1 MKAKYYRREWLNAE
15 EAAAGDTA
23 FIFAELGN
31 SKGYEPSEIIIA
43 DCTRQITLDFHI
55 SSGDSSV
62 KYNNDQEAKIDLL
75 YEVIGEFRREF
86 KKELRKVR
94 KASEASE

>member
-15 EAAAGDTA
+15 QAETGDTA
-23 FIFAELGN
+23 FIFAEITSDERFG
-31 SKGYEPSEIIIA
+31 GHQIVIA

-55 SSGDSSV
+55 SSAEKGS
-62 KYNNDQEAKIDLL
+62 YNDNQEAKIDLL
-75 YEVIGEFRREF
+75 YEVIQEFRREF